1 MSHSIIYAEKRDLI
15 GKKVNRLRREGK
27 IPAII
32 YGSKMETLPIT
43 LNLRE
48 ASKTL
53 AAATSST
60 LVVIKV
66 DGKDH
71 TVLVREKQ
79 KNFIRNELLH
89 VDFQVVS
96 MTEKIRASVSVVT
109 QGSSPAVKDQNA
121 VIVNG
126 LTEIEVSALPQD
138 LPENFIVDISSLEN
152 LGDAIIVS
160 DLDIPENVEVLSN
173 MEDMI
178 VTATSVIEEVEVEEE
193 EELELDEEGV
203 EPEVIERGKRE
214 EDDEE

>member
-15 GKKVNRLRREGK
+15 GKKVNKLRREGK
-27 IPAII
+27 IPAVI
-32 YGSKMETLPIT
+32 YGSKMESLPIT

-60 LVVIKV
+60 LVIIKV
-66 DGKDH
+66 NGKDH

-89 VDFQVVS
+89 VDFQAVS
-96 MTEKIRASVSVVT
+96 MTEKIRATVSVLVH
-109 QGSSPAVKDQNA
+109 GSSPAVKDHNA

-126 LTEIEVSALPQD
+126 LTEIEIFAFPQD
-138 LPENFIVDISSLEN
+138 LPENFIVDISSLAN
-152 LGDAIIVS
+152 IGDTIVVS
-160 DLDIPENVEVLSN
+160 DLDIPSNVEVLSN
-173 MEDMI
+173 MDEMI
-178 VTATSVIEEVEVEEE
+178 VTATSVIEEVEEEE
-193 EELELDEEGV
+193 EIDLDEEGT

-214 EDDEE
+214 EDEN

>member
-1 MSHSIIYAEKRDLI
+1 MSELVIYAEKRDLI
-15 GKKVNRLRREGK
+15 GKRVNRLRREGK

-32 YGSKMETLPIT
+32 YGSKMEPLPIT

-53 AAATSST
+53 AAATASS

-89 VDFQVVS
+89 VDFLAVS
-96 MTEKIRASVSVVT
+96 MTEKIRASVSVIT
-109 QGSSPAVKDQNA
+109 HGISLAVKDLSA
-121 VIVNG
+121 VLVNG
-126 LTEIEVSALPQD
+126 LTEIEVLAYPKD
-138 LPENFIVDISSLEN
+138 LPESFEVDISSLTE
-152 LGDAIIVS
+152 LGSSITVS
-160 DLDIPENVEVLSN
+160 DLDIPQNVEILSN
-173 MEDMI
+173 PDDVI
-178 VTATSVIEEVEVEEE
+178 VTATGKTGEEEVEEE
-193 EELELDEEGV
+193 VELDEEGS

-214 EDDEE
+214 EDEE